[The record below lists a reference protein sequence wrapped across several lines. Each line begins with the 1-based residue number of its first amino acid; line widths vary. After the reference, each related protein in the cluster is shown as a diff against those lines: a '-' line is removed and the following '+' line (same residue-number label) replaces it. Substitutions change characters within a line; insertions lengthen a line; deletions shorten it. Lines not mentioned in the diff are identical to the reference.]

1 MIRAYTV
8 PTVVHQD
15 PRTPARYL
23 FAAALLGLLLSQPG
37 HALTYL
43 LRYGNQGLALQTQG
57 VHGYFPTLMRLSWVL
72 VGLLVVTSLF
82 VISAGRL
89 ALGSAL
95 ARRRLPGVGP
105 GGLFLVLAIVQ
116 LNVYFAQEALEA
128 RAVGHALDLP
138 GYLGI
143 LGWGLLGQ
151 LPLGGLAAFSLSW
164 LSSPLET
171 AIAVLRS
178 PFTIARGLSSNFAP
192 ALAPVAWPRP
202 PYAPRLATTYPPAFR
217 KRGPP
222 AQLRLQSL

>member
-8 PTVVHQD
+8 PRVANQD

-23 FAAALLGLLLSQPG
+23 FAAAVLGLLLSQPG

-43 LRYGNQGLALQTQG
+43 LRYGSKGLALQTQG

-72 VGLLVVTSLF
+72 VGLLVVGSLF
-82 VISAGRL
+82 IIAAGRL
-89 ALGSAL
+89 AMGHAL

-128 RAVGHALDLP
+128 RAIGQALDMQ

-143 LGWGLLGQ
+143 LGWGLIGQ
-151 LPLGGLAAFSLSW
+151 LPLAVFAAFSLSW
-164 LSSPLET
+164 LSSPLQT

-178 PFTIARGLSSNFAP
+178 PFTAAQGLAPNFAP
-192 ALAPVAWPRP
+192 ALAPVAWPGL
-202 PYAPRLATTYPPAFR
+202 PYVPRLAATYPAAFR

-222 AQLRLQSL
+222 VDLRLQSL